1 MNSQYGLEYV
11 LEQED
16 ASELL
21 KVPLMSQ
28 CPQVRKIMFEIL
40 AAISLYKG
48 KMEKIEFS
56 KI

>member
-11 LEQED
+11 LEQDD

-48 KMEKIEFS
+48 IFYIQMIKF
-56 KI
+56 